1 MTQFDPEALGQTGVE
16 ITGHPTIGLVG
27 LGHMGGAMAERLL
40 AAGYPVHGT
49 SRTPQRAQSLLSQGL
64 RWQES
69 PRAVAEASDVILSS
83 IPDDEALEA
92 IASGPDGILAGLTP
106 GTVWADMSTVSPHT
120 SRRIAAEAEA
130 RGATMLD
137 APVSGSAPQADTG
150 SLTIMVGGSHAGYA
164 LVEPIL
170 RDLGTPAHVG
180 SNGQGLAMKLAIS
193 ISLAAQMVALA
204 EGLVLAERSGVDRK
218 LAARL
223 MADSVIGSPL
233 LKARARLVPDVPGE
247 SSFELRLLRRD
258 LELALDVARRLQIPH
273 PTADRTDEVLGIAA
287 ALGYERR
294 DIAALIEV
302 LEQMTEDPA

>member
-1 MTQFDPEALGQTGVE
+1 MTQFDPEPLDQTGVE
-16 ITGHPTIGLVG
+16 ITGRPTVGLVG
-27 LGHMGGAMAERLL
+27 LGHMGGAMAARLL
-40 AAGYPVHGT
+40 AAGHPLHGT
-49 SRTPQRAQSLLSQGL
+49 SRTPQRAPSLQSQGL
-64 RWQES
+64 CRHQS
-69 PRAVAEASDVILSS
+69 PRAVAEAADVILSS
-83 IPDDEALEA
+83 VPDDEALKA

-106 GTVWADMSTVSPHT
+106 GTVWADMSTVSPCT

-150 SLTIMVGGSHAGYA
+150 TLTIMVGGSHDGYA
-164 LVEPIL
+164 RVEPIL

-193 ISLAAQMVALA
+193 VSLAAQMVALA
-204 EGLVLAERSGVDRK
+204 EGLVLAEHSGVDRK

-247 SSFELRLLRRD
+247 ASFELRQLRKD
-258 LELALDVARRLQIPH
+258 LELALDMARRLQIPH
-273 PTADRTDEVLGIAA
+273 PAADRADEVLGIAA
-287 ALGYERR
+287 TLGYERR

-302 LEQMTEDPA
+302 LEQMAEEPS